1 MAGKQSYLTLKEAS
15 AQLGVHPN
23 TLRNWEQRGVINLA
37 RLPGSR
43 YRRVP
48 RAEVERLASEMG
60 AALPGPSS
68 DRWVHSG
75 SLILMLPPADDTALL
90 AAAEALAQEVKT
102 EVARAVIPDTLEET
116 MQTLRG
122 ESWSS

>member
-1 MAGKQSYLTLKEAS
+1 MEGKQTYLTLKEAS

-23 TLRNWEQRGVINLA
+23 TLRNWERRGIINLA

-48 RAEVERLASEMG
+48 RAEIERLADDMG
-60 AALPGPSS
+60 TVLPNPAS
-68 DRWVHSG
+68 DRWLPSG
-75 SLILMLPPADDTALL
+75 SVLLMLPPTDDPALL
-90 AAAEALAQEVKT
+90 ADAEALAEEVKA
-102 EVARAVIPDTLEET
+102 ELARSEPQGAIEEA

-122 ESWSS
+122 ASWSS

>member
-1 MAGKQSYLTLKEAS
+1 MEGKQTYLTLKEAS

-23 TLRNWEQRGVINLA
+23 TLRNWERRGIINLA

-48 RAEVERLASEMG
+48 RAEIERLADDMG
-60 AALPGPSS
+60 AVLPNPAS
-68 DRWVHSG
+68 DRWLQSG
-75 SLILMLPPADDTALL
+75 SILLMLSPADDPALL
-90 AAAEALAQEVKT
+90 AAAEALAEEVKA
-102 EVARAVIPDTLEET
+102 ELARSEPQGTIEEA

-122 ESWSS
+122 ASWSS